1 MSKPT
6 DLSVNLIKNIFTE
19 ASRIVFDQISEHHRS
34 VTLTHKN
41 ASHGDGPSGR
51 CVSSYTAVIRLL
63 SIFLPRYLQGG
74 FPPQKIIKV
83 ITINNCYRSELFIA
97 IMTAAST
104 HLQALN
110 TFYVVCP
117 ETWVLLMS
125 FISNPHDEREEGS
138 YQYSF
143 CHRKS

>member
-1 MSKPT
+1 MLISSKT
-6 DLSVNLIKNIFTE
+6 SSQKHLEECLTKY
-19 ASRIVFDQISEHHRS
+19 RK

-41 ASHGDGPSGR
+41 ASHGDCPSER

-63 SIFLPRYLQGG
+63 SHFLPRYLQGG
-74 FPPQKIIKV
+74 FSPPERLLKLLLLV
-83 ITINNCYRSELFIA
+83 ITINNCYHSELFIA

-104 HLQALN
+104 LLQSLN
-110 TFYVVCP
+110 TFYGVCP

-125 FISNPHDEREEGS
+125 FISHPHNEREEGS

-143 CHRKS
+143 CQ